1 VAMQPSR
8 LNALYGNSAYAQS
21 VQGAWTYKIYS
32 DADGAALKSAI
43 IKALRYENIWQEDVT
58 SQLRLLLQVSL
69 SYARALVVVEPG
81 ITFWDDHTRRLE
93 ICLKETSNYL
103 PSELR
108 NYISDAIELQ
118 RKFSLD
124 ITTRLVKSIFE
135 AIGSVPGKILVV
147 PETKTLGEYF
157 ANWVNHNSL
166 NERVTV
172 LLEKGKIHSQL
183 FENFEMVLIP
193 GSPIRFSRRK
203 NFDIYLRALLFAG
216 ISPKAYFVSPD
227 WASFSNEEKFA
238 QSLFFGLEVDDA
250 PTIQILRDEAAL
262 VSIEDIDQMLEIEQ
276 FETTHQSGD
285 YEELETGGT
294 TPCRLVRIGAN
305 LAYPVESDSKKIS
318 TFSFDE
324 SKAEWAL
331 TYKQPFED
339 LEIGNIV
346 VACVGSSETQS
357 LRDRAAE
364 EMGRDFSD
372 FMDSQITWKS
382 RLDKAFVEFGIDGF
396 EGRLRN
402 AGVKRWARARY
413 WVLPDAIQPGLA
425 MDFEITLKIL
435 GYSNSQ
441 VRSTVDLASSY
452 DGQLIKAGRQ
462 AGQAITKSLDEDDLA
477 KLEAGV
483 PFEISLEDF
492 GDATYLLSPV
502 TEIEGE
508 EIMCRSSQIRKVIT
522 VPERNDS

>member
-1 VAMQPSR
+1 MAMQPSR
-8 LNALYGNSAYAQS
+8 LNSLYENSAYAHN
-21 VQGAWTYKIYS
+21 VPGAWTYKIYS
-32 DADGAALKSAI
+32 DPDGAALNSAI
-43 IKALRYENIWQEDVT
+43 IKALRDENIWQEEIT

-69 SYARALVVVEPG
+69 SYARALVVEEPG
-81 ITFWDDHTRRLE
+81 LTFWDEHTTRLE
-93 ICLKETSNYL
+93 ICLQETANYL

-108 NYISDAIELQ
+108 SFIADAIGMQ
-118 RKFSLD
+118 RKVSLA
-124 ITTRLVKSIFE
+124 ITTRLVNSIFE
-135 AIGSVPGKILVV
+135 AISSVDGKVLVV

-157 ANWVNHNSL
+157 AGWVNQNSL
-166 NERVTV
+166 NERVTI
-172 LLEKGKIHSQL
+172 LLEKGKINSQL
-183 FENFEMVLIP
+183 FENFELVLIP

-227 WASFSNEEKFA
+227 WASYSNDEKFA

-250 PTIQILRDEAAL
+250 PKIQILRDENAL
-262 VSIEDIDQMLEIEQ
+262 VADEDIDLMIEIEQ
-276 FETTHQSGD
+276 FEATTQSGD

-294 TPCRLVRIGAN
+294 TPCRLVRIGSN

-324 SKAEWAL
+324 NKAEWAL
-331 TYKQPFED
+331 SYKQPFEE

-357 LRDRAAE
+357 LRDRAAQ
-364 EMGRDFSD
+364 EMGADFNN
-372 FMDSQITWKS
+372 FAASQVTWKS
-382 RLDKAFVEFGIDGF
+382 KLENAFVEFGIDGF
-396 EGRLRN
+396 EAMLRN

-413 WVLPDAIQPGLA
+413 WVSADAIQPGLA
-425 MDFEITLKIL
+425 LDFEVTLKIL
-435 GYSNSQ
+435 GYSNSE
-441 VRSTVDLASSY
+441 VRTTVDLASSY

-462 AGQAITKSLDEDDLA
+462 AGQAITRSLDEDDLA

-483 PFEISLEDF
+483 PFEITLEDF

-502 TEIEGE
+502 TEIERE